1 MLSSVVFIDAFVI
14 VTGSI
19 PFSSSTPK
27 PLGFV
32 KELSGFFTVPLGYS
46 LPSIVTASAGYNLPP
61 ISVILLVPKALTV
74 LAS

>member
-32 KELSGFFTVPLGYS
+32 NTPSETFTVPLGYS
-46 LPSIVTASAGYNLPP
+46 LPSIVTASAGYNLPS